1 MVWDFLPVN
10 FEDFEG
16 LDNLE
21 KRETLCII
29 QQMRI
34 LHNLICV
41 SLLVIYLFTFST
53 QKTIIGLLELF
64 FNLYGSRVR
73 NSTGLKNGFL
83 WWSLYKKFI
92 NSTELNMLNIK
103 SN

>member
-1 MVWDFLPVN
+1 MGFLPVN

-34 LHNLICV
+34 LHNLICESLICV
-41 SLLVIYLFTFST
+41 SLFIYLFTFST
-53 QKTIIGLLELF
+53 QKTIISLLELL

-73 NSTGLKNGFL
+73 NSTGYFDLKMGFYGAHCTTN
-83 WWSLYKKFI
+83 SLI
-92 NSTELNMLNIK
+92 RLN
-103 SN
+103 

>member
-1 MVWDFLPVN
+1 MEIGLLPVN

-16 LDNLE
+16 LRLE

-41 SLLVIYLFTFST
+41 SLLCLFIYLHFEPFATILFT
-53 QKTIIGLLELF
+53 
-64 FNLYGSRVR
+64 RV
-73 NSTGLKNGFL
+73 F
-83 WWSLYKKFI
+83 Y
-92 NSTELNMLNIK
+92 
-103 SN
+103 

>member
-41 SLLVIYLFTFST
+41 YHCCLFIYLHFPLK
-53 QKTIIGLLELF
+53 KTIISLLELLL
-64 FNLYGSRVR
+64 NLYGSRVR
-73 NSTGLKNGFL
+73 NSTGYFDFKWVFMVLTLRK
-83 WWSLYKKFI
+83 I
-92 NSTELNMLNIK
+92 H
-103 SN
+103 